1 MLNLFTRATVQ
12 ARLLIGF
19 GAVVMMMIV
28 ITVVGINSVNAIDQS
43 MTVITDINSVKQRYA
58 INFRGSVHD
67 RAIAIRD
74 VVLIPESHEL
84 QSTLKD
90 ISRLETFYNES
101 RVPLDQL
108 MIEGSTPNEENIL
121 DTIKRIERKTMPL
134 VKQVISKVQ
143 QGDKQQAEQILLT
156 SVRPAF
162 VEWLAAINQF
172 IDHQELENQQ
182 ATKMVRET
190 AASFEGLMLV
200 LTGIAFLISGFIVY
214 RIAKGLR
221 VSLDGEPRAVASL
234 LSKVAAG
241 DLTQKI
247 AAHHEGSV
255 LFSLKKTQDQ
265 LSSTVANIANASK
278 DITSQI
284 DIVSTGSFDVLALVQ
299 QQREYT
305 AHATTNLND
314 MRDKTYA
321 VSDLLVQTE
330 QNSAQTL
337 DSCTS
342 GSQSVNA
349 TAQEIEKV
357 LITVSSALDKLQK
370 LEQRTKDI
378 SGIISV
384 ISGISDQTNL
394 LALNAAIEAARAG
407 ESGRGFAVV
416 ADEVRTL
423 AQSTGS
429 ATAEIEA
436 MLTEITKETADSV
449 VAMEST
455 MPKIEKGLALGVD
468 SAELLKGIENQAND
482 SLQNVRQVVEASKEQ
497 IIAIDEL
504 YEGMK
509 SVADMAD
516 SSTSSLEKNNDVAHT
531 LDALANNLKEQIAY
545 FKVSKVNTTG

>member
-1 MLNLFTRATVQ
+1 MLNLFTRVTVQ
-12 ARLLIGF
+12 TRLLIGF
-19 GAVVMMMIV
+19 AAVIVMMIA
-28 ITVVGINSVNAIDQS
+28 ITIIGINNVNAIDKA
-43 MTVITDINSVKQRYA
+43 MTVITDMNSVKQRYA

-74 VVLIPESHEL
+74 VVLLRERSEL
-84 QSTLKD
+84 QNTLRD
-90 ISRLETFYNES
+90 IANLETFYNDS

-108 MIEGSTPNEENIL
+108 MMNGSTAKEANIL
-121 DTIKRIERKTMPL
+121 DTIKQIERKTMPL
-134 VKQVISKVQ
+134 VKQVINEVQ
-143 QGDKQQAEQILLT
+143 QGNKQQAQTLLLS

-172 IDHQELENQQ
+172 IDYQEVGNQQ
-182 ATKMVRET
+182 ETKMVRET
-190 AASFEGLMLV
+190 AAGFEGIMFA
-200 LTGIAFLISGFIVY
+200 LTSIAFLISGFIVY
-214 RIAKGLR
+214 RIAHGLK
-221 VSLDGEPRAVASL
+221 VSLDGEPSEVARL
-234 LSKVAAG
+234 LSRVADG

-247 AAHHEGSV
+247 EARYENSV
-255 LFSLKKTQDQ
+255 LFSLKKTQNQ
-265 LSSTVANIANASK
+265 LSSTVTNIAGASNE
-278 DITSQI
+278 INSQI
-284 DIVSTGSFDVLALVQ
+284 DIVSTGSADVLSLVQ

-305 AHATTNLND
+305 VEATENLND
-314 MRDKTYA
+314 MRDKTYT
-321 VSDLLVQTE
+321 VSELLVQTE
-330 QNSAQTL
+330 QNSSQTL
-337 DSCTS
+337 ESCTL

-349 TAQEIEKV
+349 TATEIQNV
-357 LITVSSALDKLQK
+357 LTTVSSALDKLQK

-429 ATAEIEA
+429 ATSEIET

-455 MPKIEKGLALGVD
+455 IPKIENGLALSVD
-468 SAELLKGIENQAND
+468 STELLKAIENQAND
-482 SLQNVRQVVEASKEQ
+482 SLLNVRQVVEASKAQ
-497 IIAIDEL
+497 IVAIDAL

-516 SSTSSLEKNNDVAHT
+516 SSTQSLQKNNDVAGK
-531 LDALANNLKEQIAY
+531 LEALANNLNAQIAY
-545 FKVSKVNTTG
+545 FQVKENC

>member
-12 ARLLIGF
+12 TRLLIGF
-19 GAVVMMMIV
+19 GAVIIMMVV
-28 ITVVGINSVNAIDQS
+28 ITIVGINSVNAIDKS
-43 MTVITDINSVKQRYA
+43 MTVITDVNSVKQRYA

-74 VVLIPESHEL
+74 VVLVQQRSEL
-84 QSTLKD
+84 QQTLKD
-90 ISRLETFYNES
+90 IARLEAFYNES
-101 RVPLDQL
+101 RVPLEKL
-108 MIEGSTPNEENIL
+108 MSQGSTPNEESIL
-121 DTIKRIERKTMPL
+121 SLIKGVENKTMPL
-134 VKQVISKVQ
+134 VKQVIREVQ
-143 QGDKQQAEQILLT
+143 QGNKQRAEQLLLA

-172 IDHQELENQQ
+172 IDYQEVENQQ

-190 AASFEGLMLV
+190 AASFEGVMLA
-200 LTGIAFLISGFIVY
+200 LTGIAFLISGVIVY

-221 VSLDGEPRAVASL
+221 ISLDGEPSEVASL
-234 LSKVAAG
+234 LSKVAEG
-241 DLTQKI
+241 DLTQNI
-247 AAHHEGSV
+247 DVRYENSV
-255 LFSLKKTQDQ
+255 LFSLKKTQNQ
-265 LSSTVANIANASK
+265 LSSTVANIAGASK
-278 DITSQI
+278 EINGQI
-284 DIVSTGSFDVLALVQ
+284 DIVSTGSADVLALVQ

-305 AHATTNLND
+305 ALATANLND
-314 MRDKTYA
+314 MREKIYT
-321 VSDLLVQTE
+321 VSELLVQTE
-330 QNSAQTL
+330 QNSSQTL
-337 DSCTS
+337 SSCTS

-349 TAQEIEKV
+349 TAAEIEKV
-357 LITVSSALDKLQK
+357 LNTVSSALEKLQM

-429 ATAEIEA
+429 ATSEIEA
-436 MLTEITKETADSV
+436 MLTEITKVTADSV

-455 MPKIEKGLALGVD
+455 LPKIEKGLALGVD
-468 SAELLKGIENQAND
+468 SAELLKAIENQAND
-482 SLQNVRQVVEASKEQ
+482 SLLNVRQVVDASKEQ
-497 IIAIDEL
+497 ILAIDEL

-516 SSTSSLEKNNDVAHT
+516 SSTSSLEKNNDVANN

-545 FKVSKVNTTG
+545 FKVSAVSS

>member
-1 MLNLFTRATVQ
+1 MLNLFTRVTVQ
-12 ARLLIGF
+12 TRLLIGF
-19 GAVVMMMIV
+19 AAVIVMMIA
-28 ITVVGINSVNAIDQS
+28 ITIIGINNVNAIDKA
-43 MTVITDINSVKQRYA
+43 MTVITDMNSVKQRYA

-74 VVLIPESHEL
+74 VVLLSERSEL
-84 QSTLKD
+84 QNTLRD
-90 ISRLETFYNES
+90 IANLETFYNDS

-108 MIEGSTPNEENIL
+108 MMNGSTAKEANIL
-121 DTIKRIERKTMPL
+121 DTIKQIERKTMPL
-134 VKQVISKVQ
+134 VKQVINEVQ
-143 QGDKQQAEQILLT
+143 QGNKQQAQTLLLS

-172 IDHQELENQQ
+172 IDYQEVGNQQ
-182 ATKMVRET
+182 ETKMVRET
-190 AASFEGLMLV
+190 AAGFEGIMFA
-200 LTGIAFLISGFIVY
+200 LTSIAFLISGFIVY
-214 RIAKGLR
+214 RIAHGLK
-221 VSLDGEPRAVASL
+221 VSLDGEPSEVARL
-234 LSKVAAG
+234 LSRVADG

-247 AAHHEGSV
+247 EARYENSV
-255 LFSLKKTQDQ
+255 LFSLKKTQNQ
-265 LSSTVANIANASK
+265 LSSTVTNIAGASNE
-278 DITSQI
+278 INSQI
-284 DIVSTGSFDVLALVQ
+284 DIVSTGSADVLSLVQ

-305 AHATTNLND
+305 VEATENLND
-314 MRDKTYA
+314 MRDKTYT
-321 VSDLLVQTE
+321 VSELLVQTE
-330 QNSAQTL
+330 QNSSQTL
-337 DSCTS
+337 ESCTL

-349 TAQEIEKV
+349 TATEIQNV
-357 LITVSSALDKLQK
+357 LTTVSSALDKLQK

-429 ATAEIEA
+429 ATSEIET

-455 MPKIEKGLALGVD
+455 IPKIENGLALSVD
-468 SAELLKGIENQAND
+468 STELLKAIENQAND
-482 SLQNVRQVVEASKEQ
+482 SLLNVRQVVEASKAQ
-497 IIAIDEL
+497 IVAIDAL

-516 SSTSSLEKNNDVAHT
+516 SSTQSLEKNNDVAGK
-531 LDALANNLKEQIAY
+531 LEALANNLNAQIAY
-545 FKVSKVNTTG
+545 FQVKENR

>member
-1 MLNLFTRATVQ
+1 MLNLFTRVTVQ
-12 ARLLIGF
+12 TRLLIGF
-19 GAVVMMMIV
+19 GAVIVMMIA
-28 ITVVGINSVNAIDQS
+28 ITIIGINNVNAIDKA
-43 MTVITDINSVKQRYA
+43 MTVITDMNSVKQRYA

-74 VVLIPESHEL
+74 VVLLSERSEL
-84 QSTLKD
+84 QNTLRD
-90 ISRLETFYNES
+90 IANLETFYNDS

-108 MIEGSTPNEENIL
+108 MMNGSTAKEANIL
-121 DTIKRIERKTMPL
+121 DTIKQIERKTMPL
-134 VKQVISKVQ
+134 VKQVINEVQ
-143 QGDKQQAEQILLT
+143 QGNKRQAQTLLLS

-162 VEWLAAINQF
+162 VDWLAAINQF
-172 IDHQELENQQ
+172 IDYQEVGNQQ
-182 ATKMVRET
+182 ETKMVRET
-190 AASFEGLMLV
+190 AAGFEGIMFA
-200 LTGIAFLISGFIVY
+200 LTSIAFLISGFIVY
-214 RIAKGLR
+214 RIAHGLK
-221 VSLDGEPRAVASL
+221 VSLDGEPSEVARL
-234 LSKVAAG
+234 LSRVADG

-247 AAHHEGSV
+247 EARYENSV
-255 LFSLKKTQDQ
+255 LFSLKKTQNQ
-265 LSSTVANIANASK
+265 LSSTVTNIAGASNE
-278 DITSQI
+278 INSQI
-284 DIVSTGSFDVLALVQ
+284 DIVSTGSADVLSLVQ

-305 AHATTNLND
+305 VEATENLND
-314 MRDKTYA
+314 MRDKTYT
-321 VSDLLVQTE
+321 VSELLVQTE
-330 QNSAQTL
+330 QNSSQTL
-337 DSCTS
+337 ESCTL

-349 TAQEIEKV
+349 TATEIQNV
-357 LITVSSALDKLQK
+357 LTTVSSALDKLQK

-429 ATAEIEA
+429 ATSEIET

-455 MPKIEKGLALGVD
+455 IPKIENGLALSVD
-468 SAELLKGIENQAND
+468 STELLKAIENQAND
-482 SLQNVRQVVEASKEQ
+482 SLLNVRQVVEASKAQ
-497 IIAIDEL
+497 IVAIDAL

-516 SSTSSLEKNNDVAHT
+516 SSTQSLEKNNDVAGK
-531 LDALANNLKEQIAY
+531 LEALANNLNAQIAY
-545 FKVSKVNTTG
+545 FQVKENR

>member
-1 MLNLFTRATVQ
+1 MLSFFTRATVQ
-12 ARLLIGF
+12 TRLLIGF
-19 GAVVMMMIV
+19 GAVIMMMIV
-28 ITVVGINSVNAIDQS
+28 ITIVGINSVNAIDKS

-74 VVLIPESHEL
+74 VVLLQENSEL
-84 QSTLKD
+84 QRTLKD
-90 ISRLETFYNES
+90 ISRLEVFYNES

-108 MIEGSTPNEENIL
+108 MIEGSSSSEENIL
-121 DTIKRIERKTMPL
+121 TLIKRIESKTMPL
-134 VKQVISKVQ
+134 VKQVINKMQ
-143 QGDKQQAEQILLT
+143 QGDKQQAERLLLN

-172 IDHQELENQQ
+172 IDYQEVENQQ

-190 AASFEGLMLV
+190 AASFEGVMLA

-221 VSLDGEPRAVASL
+221 VSLDGEPSEVASL
-234 LSKVAAG
+234 LSKVAEG
-241 DLTQKI
+241 DLTQSI
-247 AAHHEGSV
+247 EVRYENSV
-255 LFSLKKTQDQ
+255 LFSLKKTQNQ
-265 LSSTVANIANASK
+265 LSSTVTNIADASK
-278 DITSQI
+278 EINGQI
-284 DIVSTGSFDVLALVQ
+284 DIVSTGSADVLALVQ

-305 AHATTNLND
+305 ALATDNLND
-314 MRDKTYA
+314 MRDKTYT
-321 VSDLLVQTE
+321 VSELLVQTE
-330 QNSAQTL
+330 ENSSQTL
-337 DSCTS
+337 SSCTS

-349 TAQEIEKV
+349 TAEEIEKV
-357 LITVSSALDKLQK
+357 LTTVSSALEKLQK

-378 SGIISV
+378 GGIISV

-429 ATAEIEA
+429 ATSEIEA
-436 MLTEITKETADSV
+436 MLTEITKETAGSV

-455 MPKIEKGLALGVD
+455 LPKIEKGLALGVD
-468 SAELLKGIENQAND
+468 SAELLKEIENQANN
-482 SLQNVRQVVEASKEQ
+482 SLLNVRQVVEASKEQ
-497 IIAIDEL
+497 IVAIDEL

-516 SSTSSLEKNNDVAHT
+516 SSTNSLEKNNNVALT
-531 LDALANNLKEQIAY
+531 LDALANNLKEQIGY
-545 FKVSKVNTTG
+545 FKVSVTS

>member
-1 MLNLFTRATVQ
+1 MLSFFTRATVQ
-12 ARLLIGF
+12 TRLLIGF
-19 GAVVMMMIV
+19 GAVIMMMIV
-28 ITVVGINSVNAIDQS
+28 ITIVGINSVNAIDKS

-74 VVLIPESHEL
+74 VVLLQENSEL
-84 QSTLKD
+84 QRTLKD
-90 ISRLETFYNES
+90 ISRLEVFYNES

-108 MIEGSTPNEENIL
+108 MVEGSSSSEENIL
-121 DTIKRIERKTMPL
+121 TLIKRIESKTMPL
-134 VKQVISKVQ
+134 VKQVINKMQ
-143 QGDKQQAEQILLT
+143 QGDKQQAEQLLLN

-162 VEWLAAINQF
+162 VEWLAAINEF
-172 IDHQELENQQ
+172 IDYQEVENQQ

-190 AASFEGLMLV
+190 AASFEGVMLA

-221 VSLDGEPRAVASL
+221 ISLDGEPSEVASL
-234 LSKVAAG
+234 LSKVAEG
-241 DLTQKI
+241 DLTQSI
-247 AAHHEGSV
+247 EVRYENSV
-255 LFSLKKTQDQ
+255 LFSLKKTQNQ
-265 LSSTVANIANASK
+265 LSSTVTNIADASK
-278 DITSQI
+278 EINGQI
-284 DIVSTGSFDVLALVQ
+284 DIVSTGSADVLALVQ

-305 AHATTNLND
+305 ALATDNLND
-314 MRDKTYA
+314 MRDKTYT
-321 VSDLLVQTE
+321 VSELLVQTE
-330 QNSAQTL
+330 ENSSQTL
-337 DSCTS
+337 SSCTS

-349 TAQEIEKV
+349 TAEEIEKV
-357 LITVSSALDKLQK
+357 LTTVSSALEKLQK

-429 ATAEIEA
+429 ATSEIEA
-436 MLTEITKETADSV
+436 MLTEITKETAGSV

-455 MPKIEKGLALGVD
+455 LPKIEKGLALGVD
-468 SAELLKGIENQAND
+468 SAELLKEIENQANN
-482 SLQNVRQVVEASKEQ
+482 SLLNVRQVVEASKEQ
-497 IIAIDEL
+497 IVAIDEL

-516 SSTSSLEKNNDVAHT
+516 SSTNSLEKNNNVALT
-531 LDALANNLKEQIAY
+531 LDALANNLKEQIGY
-545 FKVSKVNTTG
+545 FKVSVTS

>member
-1 MLNLFTRATVQ
+1 MLSFFTRATVQ
-12 ARLLIGF
+12 TRLLIGF
-19 GAVVMMMIV
+19 GAVIMMMIV
-28 ITVVGINSVNAIDQS
+28 ITIVGINSVNAIDKS

-74 VVLIPESHEL
+74 VVLLQENSEL
-84 QSTLKD
+84 QRTLKD
-90 ISRLETFYNES
+90 ISRLEVFYNES

-108 MIEGSTPNEENIL
+108 MVEGSSSSEENIL
-121 DTIKRIERKTMPL
+121 NLIKRIESKTMPL
-134 VKQVISKVQ
+134 VKQVINKMQ
-143 QGDKQQAEQILLT
+143 QGDKQQAEQLLLN

-172 IDHQELENQQ
+172 IDYQEVENQQ

-190 AASFEGLMLV
+190 AASFEGVMLA

-221 VSLDGEPRAVASL
+221 VSLDGEPSEVASL
-234 LSKVAAG
+234 LSKVAEG
-241 DLTQKI
+241 DLTQSI
-247 AAHHEGSV
+247 EVRYENSV
-255 LFSLKKTQDQ
+255 LFSLKKTQNQ
-265 LSSTVANIANASK
+265 LSSTVTNIADASK
-278 DITSQI
+278 EINGQI
-284 DIVSTGSFDVLALVQ
+284 DIVSAGSADVLALVQ

-305 AHATTNLND
+305 ALATDNLND
-314 MRDKTYA
+314 MRDKTYT
-321 VSDLLVQTE
+321 VSELLVQTE
-330 QNSAQTL
+330 ENSSQTL
-337 DSCTS
+337 SSCTS

-349 TAQEIEKV
+349 TAEEIEKV
-357 LITVSSALDKLQK
+357 LTTVSSALEKLQK

-429 ATAEIEA
+429 ATSEIEA
-436 MLTEITKETADSV
+436 MLTEITKETAGSV

-455 MPKIEKGLALGVD
+455 LPKIEKGLALGVD
-468 SAELLKGIENQAND
+468 SAELLKEIENQANN
-482 SLQNVRQVVEASKEQ
+482 SLLNVRQVVEASKEQ
-497 IIAIDEL
+497 IVAIDEL

-516 SSTSSLEKNNDVAHT
+516 SSTNSLEKNNNVALT
-531 LDALANNLKEQIAY
+531 LDALANNLKEQIGY
-545 FKVSKVNTTG
+545 FKVSVTS

>member
-1 MLNLFTRATVQ
+1 MLNLFTRVTVQ
-12 ARLLIGF
+12 TRLLIGF
-19 GAVVMMMIV
+19 GAVIVMMIA
-28 ITVVGINSVNAIDQS
+28 ITIIGINNVNAIDKA
-43 MTVITDINSVKQRYA
+43 MTVITDMNSVKQRYA

-74 VVLIPESHEL
+74 VVLLSERSEL
-84 QSTLKD
+84 QNTLRD
-90 ISRLETFYNES
+90 IANLETFYNDS

-108 MIEGSTPNEENIL
+108 MMNGSTAKEANIL
-121 DTIKRIERKTMPL
+121 DTIKQIERKTMPL
-134 VKQVISKVQ
+134 VKQVINEVQ
-143 QGDKQQAEQILLT
+143 QGNKRQAQTLLLS

-162 VEWLAAINQF
+162 VDWLAAINQF
-172 IDHQELENQQ
+172 IDYQEVGNQQ
-182 ATKMVRET
+182 ETKMVRET
-190 AASFEGLMLV
+190 AAGFEGIMFA
-200 LTGIAFLISGFIVY
+200 LTSIAFLISGFIVY
-214 RIAKGLR
+214 RIAHGLK
-221 VSLDGEPRAVASL
+221 VSLDGEPSEVARL
-234 LSKVAAG
+234 LSRVADG

-247 AAHHEGSV
+247 EARYENSV
-255 LFSLKKTQDQ
+255 LFSLKKTQNQ
-265 LSSTVANIANASK
+265 LSSTVTNIAGASNE
-278 DITSQI
+278 INSQI
-284 DIVSTGSFDVLALVQ
+284 DIVSNGSADVLSLVQ

-305 AHATTNLND
+305 VEATENLND
-314 MRDKTYA
+314 MRDKTYT
-321 VSDLLVQTE
+321 VSELLVQTE
-330 QNSAQTL
+330 QNSSQTL
-337 DSCTS
+337 ESCTL

-349 TAQEIEKV
+349 TATEIQNV
-357 LITVSSALDKLQK
+357 LTTVSSALDKLQK

-429 ATAEIEA
+429 ATSEIET

-455 MPKIEKGLALGVD
+455 IPKIENGLALSVD
-468 SAELLKGIENQAND
+468 STELLKAIENQAND
-482 SLQNVRQVVEASKEQ
+482 SLLNVRQVVEASKAQ
-497 IIAIDEL
+497 IVAIDAL

-516 SSTSSLEKNNDVAHT
+516 SSTQSLEKNNDVAGK
-531 LDALANNLKEQIAY
+531 LEALANNLNAQIAY
-545 FKVSKVNTTG
+545 FQVKENR

>member
-1 MLNLFTRATVQ
+1 MLNLFTRVTVQ
-12 ARLLIGF
+12 TRLLIGF
-19 GAVVMMMIV
+19 GAVIVMMIA
-28 ITVVGINSVNAIDQS
+28 ITIIGINNVNAIDKA
-43 MTVITDINSVKQRYA
+43 MTVITDMNSVKQRYA

-74 VVLIPESHEL
+74 VVLLSEHSEL
-84 QSTLKD
+84 QNTLRD
-90 ISRLETFYNES
+90 IANLETFYNDS

-108 MIEGSTPNEENIL
+108 MMNGSTAKEANIL
-121 DTIKRIERKTMPL
+121 DTIKQIERKTMPL
-134 VKQVISKVQ
+134 VKQVINEVQ
-143 QGDKQQAEQILLT
+143 QGNKQQAQTLLLS

-172 IDHQELENQQ
+172 IDYQEVGNQQ
-182 ATKMVRET
+182 ETKMVRET
-190 AASFEGLMLV
+190 AAGFEGIMFA
-200 LTGIAFLISGFIVY
+200 LTSIAFLISGFIVY
-214 RIAKGLR
+214 RIAHGLK
-221 VSLDGEPRAVASL
+221 VSLDGEPSEVARL
-234 LSKVAAG
+234 LSRVADG

-247 AAHHEGSV
+247 EARYENSV
-255 LFSLKKTQDQ
+255 LFSLKKTQNQ
-265 LSSTVANIANASK
+265 LSSTVTNIAGASNE
-278 DITSQI
+278 INSQI
-284 DIVSTGSFDVLALVQ
+284 DIVSTGSADVLSLVQ

-305 AHATTNLND
+305 VEATENLND
-314 MRDKTYA
+314 MRDKTYT
-321 VSDLLVQTE
+321 VSELLVQTE
-330 QNSAQTL
+330 QNSSQTL
-337 DSCTS
+337 ESCTL

-349 TAQEIEKV
+349 TATEIQNV
-357 LITVSSALDKLQK
+357 LTTVSSALDKLQK

-429 ATAEIEA
+429 ATSEIET

-455 MPKIEKGLALGVD
+455 IPKIENGLALSVD
-468 SAELLKGIENQAND
+468 STELLKAIENQAND
-482 SLQNVRQVVEASKEQ
+482 SLLNVRQVVEASKAQ
-497 IIAIDEL
+497 IVAIDAL

-516 SSTSSLEKNNDVAHT
+516 SSTQSLEKNNDVAGK
-531 LDALANNLKEQIAY
+531 LEALANNLNAQIAY
-545 FKVSKVNTTG
+545 FQVKENR

>member
-12 ARLLIGF
+12 TRLMFGF
-19 GAVVMMMIV
+19 GAVIVMMIV
-28 ITVVGINSVNAIDQS
+28 ITVVGINNVNAIDKE
-43 MTVITDINSVKQRYA
+43 MTVITDMNSVKQRYA

-74 VVLIPESHEL
+74 VVLVRENHEL
-84 QSTLKD
+84 QSALRD
-90 ISRLETFYNES
+90 ISNLETFYNES
-101 RVPLDQL
+101 RVPLDEL
-108 MIEGSTPNEENIL
+108 MTNGSTSSEENIL
-121 DTIKRIERKTMPL
+121 ELIKRVESKTMPL
-134 VKQVISKVQ
+134 VKQVIDEIQ
-143 QGDKQQAEQILLT
+143 QGNEQQAEELLLT

-172 IDHQELENQQ
+172 IDFQEVENQK

-190 AASFEGLMLV
+190 AASFEGIMLMLS
-200 LTGIAFLISGFIVY
+200 GIAFLISGFIVY
-214 RIAKGLR
+214 GIARGIKI
-221 VSLDGEPRAVASL
+221 SLDGEPSDVANL
-234 LSKVAAG
+234 LSRVADG

-247 AAHHEGSV
+247 EASHENSV
-255 LFSLKKTQDQ
+255 LFSLKKTQNQ
-265 LSSTVANIANASK
+265 LSSTVTNIADASTE
-278 DITSQI
+278 INGQI
-284 DIVSTGSFDVLALVQ
+284 DIVSNGSADVLALVQ

-305 AHATTNLND
+305 AEATSNLNE
-314 MRDKTYA
+314 MRDKTYT
-321 VSDLLVQTE
+321 VSELLVQTE
-330 QNSAQTL
+330 QNSSQTL
-337 DSCTS
+337 DSCTLS
-342 GSQSVNA
+342 SQAVNA
-349 TAQEIEKV
+349 TATEIENV
-357 LITVSSALDKLQK
+357 LTTVSSALEKLQK

-378 SGIISV
+378 GGIISV

-429 ATAEIEA
+429 ATAEIES

-449 VAMEST
+449 IAMEST

-468 SAELLKGIENQAND
+468 SAELLKEIENQANG
-482 SLQNVRQVVEASKEQ
+482 SLLNVRQVVDASKEQ

-531 LDALANNLKEQIAY
+531 LEALANNLKQQIAY
-545 FKVSKVNTTG
+545 FKVS

>member
-1 MLNLFTRATVQ
+1 MLNLFTRVTVQ
-12 ARLLIGF
+12 TRLLIGF
-19 GAVVMMMIV
+19 GAVIVMMIA
-28 ITVVGINSVNAIDQS
+28 ITIIGINNVNAIDKA
-43 MTVITDINSVKQRYA
+43 MTVITDMNSVKQRYA

-74 VVLIPESHEL
+74 VVLLSERSEL
-84 QSTLKD
+84 QNTLRD
-90 ISRLETFYNES
+90 IANLETFYNDS

-108 MIEGSTPNEENIL
+108 MMNGSTAKEANIL
-121 DTIKRIERKTMPL
+121 DTIKQIERKTMPL
-134 VKQVISKVQ
+134 VKQVINEVQ
-143 QGDKQQAEQILLT
+143 QGNKRQAQTLLLS

-172 IDHQELENQQ
+172 IDYQEVGNQQ
-182 ATKMVRET
+182 ETKMVRET
-190 AASFEGLMLV
+190 AAGFEGIMFA
-200 LTGIAFLISGFIVY
+200 LTSIAFLISGFIVY
-214 RIAKGLR
+214 RIAHGLK
-221 VSLDGEPRAVASL
+221 VSLDGEPSEVARL
-234 LSKVAAG
+234 LSRVADG

-247 AAHHEGSV
+247 EARYENSV
-255 LFSLKKTQDQ
+255 LFSLKKTQNQ
-265 LSSTVANIANASK
+265 LSSTVTNIAGASNE
-278 DITSQI
+278 INSQI
-284 DIVSTGSFDVLALVQ
+284 DIVSTGSADVLSLVQ

-305 AHATTNLND
+305 VEATENLND
-314 MRDKTYA
+314 MRDKTYT
-321 VSDLLVQTE
+321 VSELLVQTE
-330 QNSAQTL
+330 QNSSQTL
-337 DSCTS
+337 ESCTL

-349 TAQEIEKV
+349 TATEIQNV
-357 LITVSSALDKLQK
+357 LTTVSSALDKLQK

-429 ATAEIEA
+429 ATSEIET

-455 MPKIEKGLALGVD
+455 IPKIENGLALSVD
-468 SAELLKGIENQAND
+468 STELLKAIENQAND
-482 SLQNVRQVVEASKEQ
+482 SLLNVRQVVEASKAQ
-497 IIAIDEL
+497 IVAIDAL

-516 SSTSSLEKNNDVAHT
+516 SSTQSLEKNNDVAGK
-531 LDALANNLKEQIAY
+531 LEALANNLNAQIAY
-545 FKVSKVNTTG
+545 FQVKENC

>member
-1 MLNLFTRATVQ
+1 MLNLFTGVTVQ
-12 ARLLIGF
+12 TRLLIGF
-19 GAVVMMMIV
+19 GAVIVMMIA
-28 ITVVGINSVNAIDQS
+28 ITIIGINNVNAIDKA
-43 MTVITDINSVKQRYA
+43 MTVITDMNSVKQRYA

-74 VVLIPESHEL
+74 VVLLSERSEL
-84 QSTLKD
+84 QNTLRD
-90 ISRLETFYNES
+90 IANLETFYNDS

-108 MIEGSTPNEENIL
+108 MMNGSTAKETNIL
-121 DTIKRIERKTMPL
+121 DAIKQIERKTMPL
-134 VKQVISKVQ
+134 VKQVINEVQ
-143 QGDKQQAEQILLT
+143 QGNKQQAQIILLS

-172 IDHQELENQQ
+172 IDYQEVGNQQ
-182 ATKMVRET
+182 ETKMVRET
-190 AASFEGLMLV
+190 AAGFEGIMFA
-200 LTGIAFLISGFIVY
+200 LTSIAFLISGFIVY
-214 RIAKGLR
+214 RIAHGLK
-221 VSLDGEPRAVASL
+221 VSLDGEPSEVARL
-234 LSKVAAG
+234 LSRVADG

-247 AAHHEGSV
+247 EARYENSV
-255 LFSLKKTQDQ
+255 LFSLKKTQNQ
-265 LSSTVANIANASK
+265 LSSTVTNIAGASNE
-278 DITSQI
+278 INSQI
-284 DIVSTGSFDVLALVQ
+284 DIVSTGSADVLSLVQ

-305 AHATTNLND
+305 VEATENLND
-314 MRDKTYA
+314 MRDKTYT
-321 VSDLLVQTE
+321 VSELLVQTE
-330 QNSAQTL
+330 QNSSQTL
-337 DSCTS
+337 ESCTL

-349 TAQEIEKV
+349 TATEIQNV
-357 LITVSSALDKLQK
+357 LTTVSSALDKLQK

-429 ATAEIEA
+429 ATSEIET

-455 MPKIEKGLALGVD
+455 IPKIENGLALSVD
-468 SAELLKGIENQAND
+468 STELLKAIENQAND
-482 SLQNVRQVVEASKEQ
+482 SLLNVRQVVEASKAQ
-497 IIAIDEL
+497 IVAIDAL

-516 SSTSSLEKNNDVAHT
+516 SSTQSLEKNNDVAGK
-531 LDALANNLKEQIAY
+531 LEALANNLNAQIAY
-545 FKVSKVNTTG
+545 FQVKENR

>member
-12 ARLLIGF
+12 TRLLIGF
-19 GAVVMMMIV
+19 GAVLIMMLVLTI
-28 ITVVGINSVNAIDQS
+28 VGINSVKAIDKS

-74 VVLIPESHEL
+74 VVLVRENFEL
-84 QSTLKD
+84 QSALKD

-108 MIEGSTPNEENIL
+108 MIKGSTPHEEDIL
-121 DTIKRIERKTMPL
+121 ALIKGVESKTMPL
-134 VKQVISKVQ
+134 VKQVINQVQ
-143 QGDKQQAEQILLT
+143 QGNKQQAEQLLLT
-156 SVRPAF
+156 KVRPAF

-172 IDHQELENQQ
+172 IDYQEVENQQ

-190 AASFEGLMLV
+190 AASFEGVMLA

-221 VSLDGEPRAVASL
+221 VSLDGEPSEVANL
-234 LSKVAAG
+234 LSKVAEG
-241 DLTQKI
+241 DLTQNI
-247 AAHHEGSV
+247 EVRYENSV
-255 LFSLKKTQDQ
+255 LFSLKKTQKQ
-265 LSSTVANIANASK
+265 LSSTVANIAGASK
-278 DITSQI
+278 EINGQI
-284 DIVSTGSFDVLALVQ
+284 DIVSSGSADVLDLVQ

-305 AHATTNLND
+305 ALATDNLND
-314 MRDKTYA
+314 MRDKTYT
-321 VSDLLVQTE
+321 VSELLVQTE
-330 QNSAQTL
+330 QNSSQTL
-337 DSCTS
+337 SSCTS

-349 TAQEIEKV
+349 TAAEIEKV
-357 LITVSSALDKLQK
+357 LTTVSSALEKLQK

-455 MPKIEKGLALGVD
+455 LPKIEKGLALGVD
-468 SAELLKGIENQAND
+468 SAELLKEIENQAND
-482 SLQNVRQVVEASKEQ
+482 SLLNVRQVVGASKEQ
-497 IIAIDEL
+497 IVAIDEL

-516 SSTSSLEKNNDVAHT
+516 SSTTSLEKNNDVAVS
-531 LDALANNLKEQIAY
+531 LEQLAANLKEQIAY
-545 FKVSKVNTTG
+545 FKVSAVS

>member
-12 ARLLIGF
+12 TRLLIGF
-19 GAVVMMMIV
+19 GAVLIMMLVLTI
-28 ITVVGINSVNAIDQS
+28 VGINSVKAIDKS

-74 VVLIPESHEL
+74 VVLVRENFEL
-84 QSTLKD
+84 QSALKD

-108 MIEGSTPNEENIL
+108 MTKGSTPHEEDIL
-121 DTIKRIERKTMPL
+121 ALIKGVESKTMPL
-134 VKQVISKVQ
+134 VKQVINQVQ
-143 QGDKQQAEQILLT
+143 QGNKQQAEQLLLIK
-156 SVRPAF
+156 VRPAF

-172 IDHQELENQQ
+172 IDYQEVENQQ

-190 AASFEGLMLV
+190 AASFEGVMLA

-221 VSLDGEPRAVASL
+221 VSLDGEPSEVANL
-234 LSKVAAG
+234 LSKVAEG
-241 DLTQKI
+241 DLTQNI
-247 AAHHEGSV
+247 EVRYENSV
-255 LFSLKKTQDQ
+255 LFSLKKTQKQ
-265 LSSTVANIANASK
+265 LSSTVANIAGASK
-278 DITSQI
+278 EINGQI
-284 DIVSTGSFDVLALVQ
+284 DIVSSGSADVLDLVQ

-305 AHATTNLND
+305 ALATDNLND
-314 MRDKTYA
+314 MRDKTYT
-321 VSDLLVQTE
+321 VSELLVQTE
-330 QNSAQTL
+330 QNSSQTL
-337 DSCTS
+337 SSCTS

-349 TAQEIEKV
+349 TAAEIEKV
-357 LITVSSALDKLQK
+357 LTTVSSALEKLQK

-455 MPKIEKGLALGVD
+455 LPKIEKGLALGVD
-468 SAELLKGIENQAND
+468 SAELLKEIENQAND
-482 SLQNVRQVVEASKEQ
+482 SLLNVRQVVGASKEQ
-497 IIAIDEL
+497 IVAIDEL

-516 SSTSSLEKNNDVAHT
+516 SSTTSLEKNNDVAVS
-531 LDALANNLKEQIAY
+531 LEQLAANLKEQIAY
-545 FKVSKVNTTG
+545 FKVSTVS

>member
-12 ARLLIGF
+12 TRLLIGF
-19 GAVVMMMIV
+19 GAVLIMMLVLTI
-28 ITVVGINSVNAIDQS
+28 VGINSVKAIDKS

-74 VVLIPESHEL
+74 VVLVRENFEL
-84 QSTLKD
+84 QSALKD

-108 MIEGSTPNEENIL
+108 MIKGSTPHEEDIL
-121 DTIKRIERKTMPL
+121 ALIKGVESKTMPL
-134 VKQVISKVQ
+134 VKQVINQVQ
-143 QGDKQQAEQILLT
+143 QGNKQQAEQLLLT
-156 SVRPAF
+156 KVRPAF

-172 IDHQELENQQ
+172 IDYQEVENQQ

-190 AASFEGLMLV
+190 AASFEGVMLA

-221 VSLDGEPRAVASL
+221 VSLDGEPSEVANL
-234 LSKVAAG
+234 LSKVAEG
-241 DLTQKI
+241 DLTQNI
-247 AAHHEGSV
+247 EVRYENSV
-255 LFSLKKTQDQ
+255 LFSLKKTQKQ
-265 LSSTVANIANASK
+265 LSSTVANIAGASK
-278 DITSQI
+278 EINGQI
-284 DIVSTGSFDVLALVQ
+284 DIVSSGSADVLDLVQ

-305 AHATTNLND
+305 ALATDNLND
-314 MRDKTYA
+314 MRDKTYT
-321 VSDLLVQTE
+321 VSELLVQTE
-330 QNSAQTL
+330 QNSSQTL
-337 DSCTS
+337 SSCTS

-349 TAQEIEKV
+349 TATEIEKV
-357 LITVSSALDKLQK
+357 LTTVSSALEKLQK

-429 ATAEIEA
+429 ATSEIEA

-455 MPKIEKGLALGVD
+455 LPKIEKGLALGVD
-468 SAELLKGIENQAND
+468 SAELLKEIENQAND
-482 SLQNVRQVVEASKEQ
+482 SLLNVRQVVGASKEQ
-497 IIAIDEL
+497 IVAIDEL

-516 SSTSSLEKNNDVAHT
+516 SSTTSLEKNNDVAVS
-531 LDALANNLKEQIAY
+531 LEQLAANLKEQIAY
-545 FKVSKVNTTG
+545 FKVSAVS

>member
-1 MLNLFTRATVQ
+1 MLNLFTRVTVQ
-12 ARLLIGF
+12 TRLLIGF
-19 GAVVMMMIV
+19 GAVIVMMIA
-28 ITVVGINSVNAIDQS
+28 ITIIGINNVNAIDKA
-43 MTVITDINSVKQRYA
+43 MTVITDMNSVKQRYA

-74 VVLIPESHEL
+74 VVLLSERSEL
-84 QSTLKD
+84 QNTLRD
-90 ISRLETFYNES
+90 IANLETFYNDS

-108 MIEGSTPNEENIL
+108 MMNGSTAKEANIL
-121 DTIKRIERKTMPL
+121 DTIKQIERKTMPL
-134 VKQVISKVQ
+134 VKQVINEVQ
-143 QGDKQQAEQILLT
+143 QGNKQQAQTLLLS

-162 VEWLAAINQF
+162 VDWLAAINQF
-172 IDHQELENQQ
+172 IDYQEVGNQQ
-182 ATKMVRET
+182 ETKMVRET
-190 AASFEGLMLV
+190 AAGFEGIMFA
-200 LTGIAFLISGFIVY
+200 LTSIAFLISGFIVY
-214 RIAKGLR
+214 RIAHGLK
-221 VSLDGEPRAVASL
+221 VSLDGEPSEVARL
-234 LSKVAAG
+234 LSRVADG

-247 AAHHEGSV
+247 EARYENSV
-255 LFSLKKTQDQ
+255 LFSLKKTQNQ
-265 LSSTVANIANASK
+265 LSSTVTNIAGASNE
-278 DITSQI
+278 INSQI
-284 DIVSTGSFDVLALVQ
+284 DIVSTGSADVLSLVQ

-305 AHATTNLND
+305 VEATENLND
-314 MRDKTYA
+314 MRDKTYT
-321 VSDLLVQTE
+321 VSELLVQTE
-330 QNSAQTL
+330 QNSSQTL
-337 DSCTS
+337 ESCTL

-349 TAQEIEKV
+349 TATEIQNV
-357 LITVSSALDKLQK
+357 LTTVSSALDKLQK

-429 ATAEIEA
+429 ATSEIET

-455 MPKIEKGLALGVD
+455 IPKIENGLALSVD
-468 SAELLKGIENQAND
+468 STELLKAIENQAND
-482 SLQNVRQVVEASKEQ
+482 SLLNVRQVVEASKAQ
-497 IIAIDEL
+497 IVAIDAL

-516 SSTSSLEKNNDVAHT
+516 SSTQSLEKNNDVAGK
-531 LDALANNLKEQIAY
+531 LEALANNLNAQIAY
-545 FKVSKVNTTG
+545 FQVKENR

>member
-1 MLNLFTRATVQ
+1 MLNLFTRVTVQ
-12 ARLLIGF
+12 TRLLIGF
-19 GAVVMMMIV
+19 GAVIVMMIA
-28 ITVVGINSVNAIDQS
+28 ITIIGINNVNAIDKA
-43 MTVITDINSVKQRYA
+43 MTVITDMNSVKQRYA

-74 VVLIPESHEL
+74 VVLLSERSEL
-84 QSTLKD
+84 QNTLRD
-90 ISRLETFYNES
+90 IANLETFYNDS

-108 MIEGSTPNEENIL
+108 MMNGSTAKEANIL
-121 DTIKRIERKTMPL
+121 DTIKQIERKTMPL
-134 VKQVISKVQ
+134 VKQVINEVQ
-143 QGDKQQAEQILLT
+143 QGNKRQAQTLLLS

-172 IDHQELENQQ
+172 IDYQEVGNQQ
-182 ATKMVRET
+182 ETKMVRET
-190 AASFEGLMLV
+190 AAGFEGIMFA
-200 LTGIAFLISGFIVY
+200 LTSIAFLISGFIVY
-214 RIAKGLR
+214 RIAHGLK
-221 VSLDGEPRAVASL
+221 VSLDGEPSEVARL
-234 LSKVAAG
+234 LSRVADG

-247 AAHHEGSV
+247 EARYENSV
-255 LFSLKKTQDQ
+255 LFSLKKTQNQ
-265 LSSTVANIANASK
+265 LSSTVTNIAGASNE
-278 DITSQI
+278 INSQI
-284 DIVSTGSFDVLALVQ
+284 DIVSTGSADVLSLVQ

-305 AHATTNLND
+305 VEATENLND
-314 MRDKTYA
+314 MRDKTYT
-321 VSDLLVQTE
+321 VSELLVQTE
-330 QNSAQTL
+330 QNSSQTL
-337 DSCTS
+337 ESCTL

-349 TAQEIEKV
+349 TATEIQNV
-357 LITVSSALDKLQK
+357 LTTVSSALDKLQK

-429 ATAEIEA
+429 ATSEIET

-455 MPKIEKGLALGVD
+455 IPKIENGLALSVD
-468 SAELLKGIENQAND
+468 STELLKAIENQAND
-482 SLQNVRQVVEASKEQ
+482 SLLNVRQVVEASKAQ
-497 IIAIDEL
+497 IVAIDAL

-516 SSTSSLEKNNDVAHT
+516 SSTQSLEKNNDVAGK
-531 LDALANNLKEQIAY
+531 LEALANNLNAQIAY
-545 FKVSKVNTTG
+545 FQVKGNR

>member
-12 ARLLIGF
+12 TRLLIGF
-19 GAVVMMMIV
+19 GAVIMMMIV
-28 ITVVGINSVNAIDQS
+28 ITVVGINNVNVIDKT
-43 MTVITDINSVKQRYA
+43 MTVITDMNSVKQRYA

-74 VVLIPESHEL
+74 VVLVSENHEL
-84 QSTLKD
+84 QSTLRD
-90 ISRLETFYNES
+90 INRLETFYNES

-108 MIEGSTPNEENIL
+108 MMTGSTVNEENIL
-121 DTIKRIERKTMPL
+121 DLIKSIENKTMPL
-134 VKQVISKVQ
+134 VKQVINEVQ
-143 QGDKQQAEQILLT
+143 QGNKQQAEQLLLT
-156 SVRPAF
+156 AVRPAL

-172 IDHQELENQQ
+172 IDYQEAENHQ
-182 ATKMVRET
+182 ATEMVRDT
-190 AASFEGLMLV
+190 AASFEGVMLA

-214 RIAKGLR
+214 RIAKGLK
-221 VSLDGEPRAVASL
+221 VSLDGEPREVAHL
-234 LSKVAAG
+234 LSRVADG

-247 AAHHEGSV
+247 EARYENSV

-265 LSSTVANIANASK
+265 LSSTVANITGASK
-278 DITSQI
+278 EINGQI
-284 DIVSTGSFDVLALVQ
+284 DIVSTGSAEVLSLVQ

-305 AHATTNLND
+305 AEATENLND
-314 MRDKTYA
+314 MRDKTYT
-321 VSDLLVQTE
+321 VSELLVQTE
-330 QNSAQTL
+330 QNSSQTL
-337 DSCTS
+337 DSCTL

-349 TAQEIEKV
+349 TAEEIKNV
-357 LITVSSALDKLQK
+357 LNTVSSALEKLQK

-423 AQSTGS
+423 AQSTGT
-429 ATAEIEA
+429 ATSEIEA

-449 VAMEST
+449 IAMEST
-455 MPKIEKGLALGVD
+455 VPKIEKGLALGVD
-468 SAELLKGIENQAND
+468 SSELLKAIENQAND
-482 SLQNVRQVVEASKEQ
+482 SLLNVRQVVDASKEQ
-497 IIAIDEL
+497 IVAIDEL

-509 SVADMAD
+509 GVADMAD

-531 LDALANNLKEQIAY
+531 LDTLANNLKEQIAY
-545 FKVSKVNTTG
+545 FKVNSKTV

>member
-1 MLNLFTRATVQ
+1 MLSFFTRATVQ
-12 ARLLIGF
+12 TRLLIGF
-19 GAVVMMMIV
+19 GAVIMMMIV
-28 ITVVGINSVNAIDQS
+28 ITIVGINSVNAIDKS

-74 VVLIPESHEL
+74 VVLLQENSEL
-84 QSTLKD
+84 QRTLKD
-90 ISRLETFYNES
+90 ISRLEVFYNES

-108 MIEGSTPNEENIL
+108 MVEGSSSSEENIL
-121 DTIKRIERKTMPL
+121 NLIKRIESKTMPL
-134 VKQVISKVQ
+134 VKQVINKMQ
-143 QGDKQQAEQILLT
+143 QGDKQQAEQLLLN

-172 IDHQELENQQ
+172 IDYQEVENQQ

-190 AASFEGLMLV
+190 AASFEGVMLV

-221 VSLDGEPRAVASL
+221 ISLDGEPSEVASL
-234 LSKVAAG
+234 LSKVAEG
-241 DLTQKI
+241 DLTQSI
-247 AAHHEGSV
+247 EVRYENSV
-255 LFSLKKTQDQ
+255 LFSLKKTQNQ
-265 LSSTVANIANASK
+265 LSSTVINIADASK
-278 DITSQI
+278 EISGQI
-284 DIVSTGSFDVLALVQ
+284 DIVSTGSADVLALVQ

-305 AHATTNLND
+305 ALATDNLND
-314 MRDKTYA
+314 MRDKTYT
-321 VSDLLVQTE
+321 VSELLVQTE
-330 QNSAQTL
+330 ENSSQTL
-337 DSCTS
+337 SSCTS

-349 TAQEIEKV
+349 TAEEIEKV
-357 LITVSSALDKLQK
+357 LTTVSSALEKLQK

-429 ATAEIEA
+429 ATSEIEA
-436 MLTEITKETADSV
+436 MLTEITKETAGSV

-455 MPKIEKGLALGVD
+455 LPKIEKGLALGVD
-468 SAELLKGIENQAND
+468 SAELLKEIENQANN
-482 SLQNVRQVVEASKEQ
+482 SLLNVRQVVEASKEQ
-497 IIAIDEL
+497 IVAIDEL

-516 SSTSSLEKNNDVAHT
+516 SSTNSLEKNNNVALT
-531 LDALANNLKEQIAY
+531 LDALANNLKEQIGY
-545 FKVSKVNTTG
+545 FKVSVTS

>member
-1 MLNLFTRATVQ
+1 MLSFFTRATVQ
-12 ARLLIGF
+12 TRLLIGF
-19 GAVVMMMIV
+19 GAVIMMMIV
-28 ITVVGINSVNAIDQS
+28 ITIVGIHSVNAIDKS

-74 VVLIPESHEL
+74 VVLLQENSEL
-84 QSTLKD
+84 QRTLKD
-90 ISRLETFYNES
+90 ISRLEVFYNES

-108 MIEGSTPNEENIL
+108 MIEGSSSSEENIL
-121 DTIKRIERKTMPL
+121 TLIKRIETKTMPL
-134 VKQVISKVQ
+134 VKQVINKMQ
-143 QGDKQQAEQILLT
+143 QGDKQQAEQLLLN

-172 IDHQELENQQ
+172 IDYQEVENQQ

-190 AASFEGLMLV
+190 AASFEGVMLA

-221 VSLDGEPRAVASL
+221 ISLDGEPSEVASL
-234 LSKVAAG
+234 LSKVAEG
-241 DLTQKI
+241 DLTQSI
-247 AAHHEGSV
+247 EVRYENSV
-255 LFSLKKTQDQ
+255 LFSLKKTQNQ
-265 LSSTVANIANASK
+265 LSSTVTNIADASK
-278 DITSQI
+278 EINGQI
-284 DIVSTGSFDVLALVQ
+284 DIVSTGSADVLALVQ

-305 AHATTNLND
+305 ALATDNLND
-314 MRDKTYA
+314 MRDKTYT
-321 VSDLLVQTE
+321 VSELLVQTE
-330 QNSAQTL
+330 ENSSQTL
-337 DSCTS
+337 SSCTS

-349 TAQEIEKV
+349 TAEEIEKV
-357 LITVSSALDKLQK
+357 LTTVSSALEKLQK

-429 ATAEIEA
+429 ATSEIEA
-436 MLTEITKETADSV
+436 MLTEITKETAGSV

-455 MPKIEKGLALGVD
+455 LPKIEKGLALGVD
-468 SAELLKGIENQAND
+468 SAELLKEIENQANN
-482 SLQNVRQVVEASKEQ
+482 SLLNVRQVVEASKEQ
-497 IIAIDEL
+497 IVAIDEL

-516 SSTSSLEKNNDVAHT
+516 SSTNSLEKNNNVALT
-531 LDALANNLKEQIAY
+531 LDALANNLKEQIGY
-545 FKVSKVNTTG
+545 FKVSVTS

>member
-1 MLNLFTRATVQ
+1 MLSFFTRVTVQ
-12 ARLLIGF
+12 TRLLIGF
-19 GAVVMMMIV
+19 GAVIMMMIV
-28 ITVVGINSVNAIDQS
+28 ITIVGINSVNAIDKS

-74 VVLIPESHEL
+74 VVLLQENSEL
-84 QSTLKD
+84 QRTLKD
-90 ISRLETFYNES
+90 ISRLEVFYNES

-108 MIEGSTPNEENIL
+108 MVEGSSSSEENIL
-121 DTIKRIERKTMPL
+121 TLIKRIESKTMPL
-134 VKQVISKVQ
+134 VKQVINKMQ
-143 QGDKQQAEQILLT
+143 QGDKQQAEQLLLN

-172 IDHQELENQQ
+172 IDYQEVENQQ

-190 AASFEGLMLV
+190 AASFEGVMLA

-221 VSLDGEPRAVASL
+221 VSLDGEPSEVASL
-234 LSKVAAG
+234 LSKVAEG
-241 DLTQKI
+241 DLTQSI
-247 AAHHEGSV
+247 EVRYENSV
-255 LFSLKKTQDQ
+255 LFSLKKTQNQ
-265 LSSTVANIANASK
+265 LSSTVTNIADASK
-278 DITSQI
+278 EINGQI
-284 DIVSTGSFDVLALVQ
+284 DIVSAGSADVLALVQ

-305 AHATTNLND
+305 ALATDNLND
-314 MRDKTYA
+314 MRDKTYT
-321 VSDLLVQTE
+321 VSELLVQTE
-330 QNSAQTL
+330 ENSSQTL
-337 DSCTS
+337 SSCTS

-349 TAQEIEKV
+349 TAEEIEKV
-357 LITVSSALDKLQK
+357 LTTVSSALEKLQK

-429 ATAEIEA
+429 ATSEIEA
-436 MLTEITKETADSV
+436 MLTEITKETAGSV

-455 MPKIEKGLALGVD
+455 LPKIEKGLALGVD
-468 SAELLKGIENQAND
+468 SAELLKEIENQANN
-482 SLQNVRQVVEASKEQ
+482 SLLNVRQVVEASKEQ
-497 IIAIDEL
+497 IVAIDEL

-516 SSTSSLEKNNDVAHT
+516 SSTNSLEKNNNVALT
-531 LDALANNLKEQIAY
+531 LDALANNLKEQIGY
-545 FKVSKVNTTG
+545 FKVSVTS

>member
-1 MLNLFTRATVQ
+1 MLNLFTRVTVQ
-12 ARLLIGF
+12 TRLLIGF
-19 GAVVMMMIV
+19 GAVIVMMIA
-28 ITVVGINSVNAIDQS
+28 ITIIGINNVNAIDKA
-43 MTVITDINSVKQRYA
+43 MTVITDMNSVKQRYA

-74 VVLIPESHEL
+74 VVLLSERSEL
-84 QSTLKD
+84 QNTLRD
-90 ISRLETFYNES
+90 IANLETFYNDS

-108 MIEGSTPNEENIL
+108 MMNGSTAKEANIL
-121 DTIKRIERKTMPL
+121 DTIKQIERKTMPL
-134 VKQVISKVQ
+134 VKQVINEVQ
-143 QGDKQQAEQILLT
+143 QGNKQQAQTLLLS

-172 IDHQELENQQ
+172 IDYQEIGNQQ
-182 ATKMVRET
+182 ETKMVRET
-190 AASFEGLMLV
+190 AAGFEGIMFA
-200 LTGIAFLISGFIVY
+200 LTSIAFLISGFIVY
-214 RIAKGLR
+214 RIAHGLK
-221 VSLDGEPRAVASL
+221 VSLDGEPSEVARL
-234 LSKVAAG
+234 LSRVADG

-247 AAHHEGSV
+247 EARYENSV
-255 LFSLKKTQDQ
+255 LFSLKKTQNQ
-265 LSSTVANIANASK
+265 LSSTVTNIAGASNE
-278 DITSQI
+278 INSQI
-284 DIVSTGSFDVLALVQ
+284 DIVSTGSADVLSLVQ

-305 AHATTNLND
+305 VEATENLND
-314 MRDKTYA
+314 MRDKTYT
-321 VSDLLVQTE
+321 VSELLVQTE
-330 QNSAQTL
+330 QNSSQTL
-337 DSCTS
+337 ESCTL

-349 TAQEIEKV
+349 TATEIQNV
-357 LITVSSALDKLQK
+357 LTTVSSALDKLQK

-429 ATAEIEA
+429 ATSEIET

-455 MPKIEKGLALGVD
+455 IPKIENGLALSVD
-468 SAELLKGIENQAND
+468 STELLKAIENQAND
-482 SLQNVRQVVEASKEQ
+482 SLLNVRQVVEASKAQ
-497 IIAIDEL
+497 IVAIDAL

-516 SSTSSLEKNNDVAHT
+516 SSTQSLEKNNDVAGK
-531 LDALANNLKEQIAY
+531 LEALANNLNAQIAY
-545 FKVSKVNTTG
+545 FQVKENR

>member
-1 MLNLFTRATVQ
+1 MLNLFTRVTVQ
-12 ARLLIGF
+12 TRLLIGF
-19 GAVVMMMIV
+19 AAVIVMMIA
-28 ITVVGINSVNAIDQS
+28 ITIIGINNVNAIDKA
-43 MTVITDINSVKQRYA
+43 MTVITDMNSVKQRYA

-74 VVLIPESHEL
+74 VVLLSERSEL
-84 QSTLKD
+84 QNTLRD
-90 ISRLETFYNES
+90 IANLETFYNDS

-108 MIEGSTPNEENIL
+108 MMNGSTAKEANIL
-121 DTIKRIERKTMPL
+121 DTIKQIERKTMPL
-134 VKQVISKVQ
+134 VKQVINEVQ
-143 QGDKQQAEQILLT
+143 QGNKRQAQTLLLS

-172 IDHQELENQQ
+172 IDYQEVGNQQ
-182 ATKMVRET
+182 ETKMVRET
-190 AASFEGLMLV
+190 AAGFEGIMFA
-200 LTGIAFLISGFIVY
+200 LTSIAFLISGFIVY
-214 RIAKGLR
+214 RIAHGLK
-221 VSLDGEPRAVASL
+221 VSLDGEPSEVARL
-234 LSKVAAG
+234 LSRVADG

-247 AAHHEGSV
+247 EARYENSV
-255 LFSLKKTQDQ
+255 LFSLKKTQNQ
-265 LSSTVANIANASK
+265 LSSTVTNIAGASNE
-278 DITSQI
+278 INSQI
-284 DIVSTGSFDVLALVQ
+284 DIVSTGSADVLSLVQ

-305 AHATTNLND
+305 VEATENLND
-314 MRDKTYA
+314 MRDKTYT
-321 VSDLLVQTE
+321 VSELLVQTE
-330 QNSAQTL
+330 QNSSQTL
-337 DSCTS
+337 ESCTL

-349 TAQEIEKV
+349 TATEIQNV
-357 LITVSSALDKLQK
+357 LTTVSSALDKLQK

-429 ATAEIEA
+429 ATSEIET

-455 MPKIEKGLALGVD
+455 IPKIENGLALSVD
-468 SAELLKGIENQAND
+468 STELLKAIENQAND
-482 SLQNVRQVVEASKEQ
+482 SLLNVRQVVEASKAQ
-497 IIAIDEL
+497 IVAIDAL

-516 SSTSSLEKNNDVAHT
+516 SSTQSLEKNNDVAGK
-531 LDALANNLKEQIAY
+531 LEALANNLNAQIAY
-545 FKVSKVNTTG
+545 FQVKENR

>member
-1 MLNLFTRATVQ
+1 MLSFFTRATVQ
-12 ARLLIGF
+12 TRLLIGF
-19 GAVVMMMIV
+19 GAVIMMMIV
-28 ITVVGINSVNAIDQS
+28 ITIVGINSVNAIDKS

-74 VVLIPESHEL
+74 VVLLQENSEL
-84 QSTLKD
+84 QRTLKD
-90 ISRLETFYNES
+90 ISRLEVFYNES

-108 MIEGSTPNEENIL
+108 MIEGSSSSEENIL
-121 DTIKRIERKTMPL
+121 NLIKHIESKTMPL
-134 VKQVISKVQ
+134 VKQVINKMQ
-143 QGDKQQAEQILLT
+143 QGDKQQAEQLLLI

-172 IDHQELENQQ
+172 IDYQEVENQQ

-190 AASFEGLMLV
+190 AASFEGVMLA

-221 VSLDGEPRAVASL
+221 ISLDGEPSEVASL
-234 LSKVAAG
+234 LSKVAEG
-241 DLTQKI
+241 DLTQSI
-247 AAHHEGSV
+247 EVRYENSV
-255 LFSLKKTQDQ
+255 LFSLKKTQNQ
-265 LSSTVANIANASK
+265 LSSTVTNIADASK
-278 DITSQI
+278 EINGQI
-284 DIVSTGSFDVLALVQ
+284 DIVSTGSADVLALVQ

-305 AHATTNLND
+305 ALATDNLND
-314 MRDKTYA
+314 MRDKTYT
-321 VSDLLVQTE
+321 VSELLVQTE
-330 QNSAQTL
+330 ENSSQTL
-337 DSCTS
+337 SSCTS

-349 TAQEIEKV
+349 TAEEIEKV
-357 LITVSSALDKLQK
+357 LTTVSSALEKLQK

-436 MLTEITKETADSV
+436 MLTEITKETAGSV

-455 MPKIEKGLALGVD
+455 LPKIEKGLALGVD
-468 SAELLKGIENQAND
+468 SAELLKEIENQAND
-482 SLQNVRQVVEASKEQ
+482 SLLNVRQVVEASKEQ
-497 IIAIDEL
+497 IVAIDEL

-516 SSTSSLEKNNDVAHT
+516 SSTNSLEKNNNVALT
-531 LDALANNLKEQIAY
+531 LDALANNLKEQIGY
-545 FKVSKVNTTG
+545 FKVSVTS

>member
-1 MLNLFTRATVQ
+1 MLNLFTRVTVQ
-12 ARLLIGF
+12 TRLLIGF
-19 GAVVMMMIV
+19 GAVIVMMIA
-28 ITVVGINSVNAIDQS
+28 ITIIGINNVNAIDKA
-43 MTVITDINSVKQRYA
+43 MTVITEMNSVKQRHA

-74 VVLIPESHEL
+74 VVLLSERSEL
-84 QSTLKD
+84 QNTLRD
-90 ISRLETFYNES
+90 IANLETFYNDS

-108 MIEGSTPNEENIL
+108 MMNGSTAKEANIL
-121 DTIKRIERKTMPL
+121 DTIKQIERKTMPL
-134 VKQVISKVQ
+134 VKQVINEVQ
-143 QGDKQQAEQILLT
+143 QGNKQQAQTLLLS

-172 IDHQELENQQ
+172 IDYQEVGNKQE
-182 ATKMVRET
+182 TKMVRET
-190 AASFEGLMLV
+190 AAGFEGIMFA
-200 LTGIAFLISGFIVY
+200 LTSIAFLISGFIVY
-214 RIAKGLR
+214 RIAHGLK
-221 VSLDGEPRAVASL
+221 VSLDGEPSEVARL
-234 LSKVAAG
+234 LSRVADG

-247 AAHHEGSV
+247 EARYENSV
-255 LFSLKKTQDQ
+255 LFSLKKTQNQ
-265 LSSTVANIANASK
+265 LSSTVTNIAGASNE
-278 DITSQI
+278 INSQI
-284 DIVSTGSFDVLALVQ
+284 DIVSTGSADVLSLVQ

-305 AHATTNLND
+305 AEATENLND
-314 MRDKTYA
+314 MRDKTYT
-321 VSDLLVQTE
+321 VSELLVQTE
-330 QNSAQTL
+330 QNSSQTL
-337 DSCTS
+337 ESCTL

-349 TAQEIEKV
+349 TATEIQNV
-357 LITVSSALDKLQK
+357 LTTVSSALDKQQK

-429 ATAEIEA
+429 ATSEIET

-449 VAMEST
+449 IAMEST
-455 MPKIEKGLALGVD
+455 IPKIENGLALSVD
-468 SAELLKGIENQAND
+468 STELLKAIENQAND
-482 SLQNVRQVVEASKEQ
+482 SLLNVRQVVEASKAQ
-497 IIAIDEL
+497 IVAIDAL

-516 SSTSSLEKNNDVAHT
+516 SSTQSLEKNNDVAGK
-531 LDALANNLKEQIAY
+531 LEALANNLNAQIAY
-545 FKVSKVNTTG
+545 FQVKENR

>member
-12 ARLLIGF
+12 TRLLIGF
-19 GAVVMMMIV
+19 GAVIIMMVV
-28 ITVVGINSVNAIDQS
+28 ITIVGINSVNAIDKS
-43 MTVITDINSVKQRYA
+43 MTVITDVNSVKQRYA

-74 VVLIPESHEL
+74 VVLVQQPSEL
-84 QSTLKD
+84 QQTLKD
-90 ISRLETFYNES
+90 IARLEAFYNES
-101 RVPLDQL
+101 RIPLEQL
-108 MIEGSTPNEENIL
+108 MSQGSTPNEESIL
-121 DTIKRIERKTMPL
+121 SLIKGVENKTMPL
-134 VKQVISKVQ
+134 VKQVIREVQ
-143 QGDKQQAEQILLT
+143 QGNKQRAEQLLLA

-172 IDHQELENQQ
+172 IDYQEVENQH

-190 AASFEGLMLV
+190 AASFEGVMLA
-200 LTGIAFLISGFIVY
+200 LTGIAFLISGVIVY

-221 VSLDGEPRAVASL
+221 ISLDGEPSEVASL
-234 LSKVAAG
+234 LSKVAEG
-241 DLTQKI
+241 DLTQNI
-247 AAHHEGSV
+247 NVRYENSV
-255 LFSLKKTQDQ
+255 LFSLKKTQNQ
-265 LSSTVANIANASK
+265 LSSTVANIAGASK
-278 DITSQI
+278 EINGQI
-284 DIVSTGSFDVLALVQ
+284 DIVSTGSADVLALVQ

-305 AHATTNLND
+305 ALATANLND
-314 MRDKTYA
+314 MREKTYT
-321 VSDLLVQTE
+321 VSELLVQTE
-330 QNSAQTL
+330 QNSSQTL
-337 DSCTS
+337 SSCTS

-349 TAQEIEKV
+349 TAAEIEKV
-357 LITVSSALDKLQK
+357 LNTVSSALEKLQM

-429 ATAEIEA
+429 ATSEIEA

-455 MPKIEKGLALGVD
+455 LPKIEKGLALGVD
-468 SAELLKGIENQAND
+468 SAELLKAIENQAND
-482 SLQNVRQVVEASKEQ
+482 SLLNVRQVVDASKEQ
-497 IIAIDEL
+497 ILAIDEL

-516 SSTSSLEKNNDVAHT
+516 SSTSSLEKNNDVANN

-545 FKVSKVNTTG
+545 FKVNAVSS

>member
-1 MLNLFTRATVQ
+1 MLNLFTRVTVQ
-12 ARLLIGF
+12 TRLLIGF
-19 GAVVMMMIV
+19 GAVIVMMIA
-28 ITVVGINSVNAIDQS
+28 ITIIGINNVNAIDKA
-43 MTVITDINSVKQRYA
+43 MTVITDMNSVKQRYA

-74 VVLIPESHEL
+74 VVLLSERSEL
-84 QSTLKD
+84 QNTLRD
-90 ISRLETFYNES
+90 IANLETFYNDS

-108 MIEGSTPNEENIL
+108 MMNGSTAKEANIL
-121 DTIKRIERKTMPL
+121 DTIKQIERKTMPL
-134 VKQVISKVQ
+134 VKQVINEVQ
-143 QGDKQQAEQILLT
+143 QGNKQQAQTLLLS

-172 IDHQELENQQ
+172 IDYQKVGNQQ
-182 ATKMVRET
+182 ETKMVRET
-190 AASFEGLMLV
+190 AAGFEGIMFA
-200 LTGIAFLISGFIVY
+200 LTSIAFLISGFIVY
-214 RIAKGLR
+214 RIAHGLK
-221 VSLDGEPRAVASL
+221 VSLDGEPSEVARL
-234 LSKVAAG
+234 LSRVADG

-247 AAHHEGSV
+247 EARYENSV
-255 LFSLKKTQDQ
+255 LFSLKKTQNQ
-265 LSSTVANIANASK
+265 LSSTVTNIAGASNE
-278 DITSQI
+278 INSQI
-284 DIVSTGSFDVLALVQ
+284 DIVSTGSADVLSLVQ

-305 AHATTNLND
+305 VEATENLND
-314 MRDKTYA
+314 MRDKTYT
-321 VSDLLVQTE
+321 VSELLVQTE
-330 QNSAQTL
+330 QNSSQTL
-337 DSCTS
+337 ESCTL

-349 TAQEIEKV
+349 TATEIQNV
-357 LITVSSALDKLQK
+357 LTTVSSALDKLQK

-429 ATAEIEA
+429 ATSEIET

-455 MPKIEKGLALGVD
+455 IPKIENGLALSVD
-468 SAELLKGIENQAND
+468 STELLKAIENQAND
-482 SLQNVRQVVEASKEQ
+482 SLLNVRQVVEASKAQ
-497 IIAIDEL
+497 IVAIDAL

-516 SSTSSLEKNNDVAHT
+516 SSTQSLEKNNDVAGK
-531 LDALANNLKEQIAY
+531 LEALANNLNAQIAY
-545 FKVSKVNTTG
+545 FQVKENC

>member
-1 MLNLFTRATVQ
+1 MLNLFTRVTVQ
-12 ARLLIGF
+12 TRLLIGF
-19 GAVVMMMIV
+19 GAVIVMMIA
-28 ITVVGINSVNAIDQS
+28 ITIIGINNVNAIDKA
-43 MTVITDINSVKQRYA
+43 MTVITDMNSVKQRYA

-74 VVLIPESHEL
+74 VVLLSERSEL
-84 QSTLKD
+84 QNTLRD
-90 ISRLETFYNES
+90 IANLETFYNDS

-108 MIEGSTPNEENIL
+108 MMNGSTAKEANIL
-121 DTIKRIERKTMPL
+121 DTIKQIERKTMPL
-134 VKQVISKVQ
+134 VKQVINEVQ
-143 QGDKQQAEQILLT
+143 QGNKQQAQTLLLS

-172 IDHQELENQQ
+172 IDYQEVGNQQ
-182 ATKMVRET
+182 ETKMVRET
-190 AASFEGLMLV
+190 AAGFEGIMFA
-200 LTGIAFLISGFIVY
+200 LTSIAFLISGFIVY
-214 RIAKGLR
+214 RIAHGLK
-221 VSLDGEPRAVASL
+221 VSLDGEPSEVARL
-234 LSKVAAG
+234 LSRVADG

-247 AAHHEGSV
+247 EARYENSV
-255 LFSLKKTQDQ
+255 LFSLKKTQNQ
-265 LSSTVANIANASK
+265 LSSTVTNIAGASNE
-278 DITSQI
+278 INSQI
-284 DIVSTGSFDVLALVQ
+284 DIVSTGSADVLSLVQ

-305 AHATTNLND
+305 VEATENLND
-314 MRDKTYA
+314 MRDKTYT
-321 VSDLLVQTE
+321 VSELLVQTE
-330 QNSAQTL
+330 QNSSQTL
-337 DSCTS
+337 ESCTL

-349 TAQEIEKV
+349 TATEIQNV
-357 LITVSSALDKLQK
+357 LTTVSSALDKLQK

-429 ATAEIEA
+429 ATSEIET

-455 MPKIEKGLALGVD
+455 IPKIENGLALSVD
-468 SAELLKGIENQAND
+468 STELLKAIENQAND
-482 SLQNVRQVVEASKEQ
+482 SLLNVRQVVEASKAQ
-497 IIAIDEL
+497 IVAIDAL

-516 SSTSSLEKNNDVAHT
+516 SSTQSLEKNNDVAGK
-531 LDALANNLKEQIAY
+531 LEALANNLNAQIAY
-545 FKVSKVNTTG
+545 FQVKENR

>member
-1 MLNLFTRATVQ
+1 MLNLFTRVTVQ
-12 ARLLIGF
+12 TRLLIGF
-19 GAVVMMMIV
+19 AAVIVMMIA
-28 ITVVGINSVNAIDQS
+28 ITIIGINNVNAIDKA
-43 MTVITDINSVKQRYA
+43 MTVITDMNSVKQRYA

-74 VVLIPESHEL
+74 VVLLRERSEL
-84 QSTLKD
+84 QNTLRD
-90 ISRLETFYNES
+90 IANLETFYNDS

-108 MIEGSTPNEENIL
+108 MMNGSTAKEANIL
-121 DTIKRIERKTMPL
+121 DTIKQIERKTMPL
-134 VKQVISKVQ
+134 VKQVINEVQ
-143 QGDKQQAEQILLT
+143 QGNKQQAQTLLLS

-172 IDHQELENQQ
+172 IDYQEVGNQQ
-182 ATKMVRET
+182 ETKMVRET
-190 AASFEGLMLV
+190 AAGFEGIMFA
-200 LTGIAFLISGFIVY
+200 LTSIAFLISGFIVY
-214 RIAKGLR
+214 RIAHGLK
-221 VSLDGEPRAVASL
+221 VSLDGEPSEVARL
-234 LSKVAAG
+234 LSRVADG

-247 AAHHEGSV
+247 EARYENSV
-255 LFSLKKTQDQ
+255 LFSLKKTQNQ
-265 LSSTVANIANASK
+265 LSSTVTNIAGASNE
-278 DITSQI
+278 INSQI
-284 DIVSTGSFDVLALVQ
+284 DIVSTGSADVLSLVQ

-305 AHATTNLND
+305 VEATENLND
-314 MRDKTYA
+314 MRDKTYT
-321 VSDLLVQTE
+321 VSELLVQTE
-330 QNSAQTL
+330 QNSSQTL
-337 DSCTS
+337 ESCTL

-349 TAQEIEKV
+349 TATEIQNV
-357 LITVSSALDKLQK
+357 LTTVSSALDKLQK

-429 ATAEIEA
+429 ATSEIET

-455 MPKIEKGLALGVD
+455 IPKIENGLALSVD
-468 SAELLKGIENQAND
+468 STELLKAIENQAND
-482 SLQNVRQVVEASKEQ
+482 SLLNVRQVVEASKAQ
-497 IIAIDEL
+497 IVAIDAL

-516 SSTSSLEKNNDVAHT
+516 SSTQSLEKNNDVAGK
-531 LDALANNLKEQIAY
+531 LEALANNLNAQIAY
-545 FKVSKVNTTG
+545 FQVKENR